1 MVPFIQ
7 VISSNLL
14 LKVGIVKSE
23 LEFIFHLHLITKED
37 GIEGMLHR
45 FSALNIFNVILVI
58 DEH

>member
-1 MVPFIQ
+1 MVPSIQ
-7 VISSNLL
+7 VISLNLL

-23 LEFIFHLHLITKED
+23 LEFIFHLRLITKED
-37 GIEGMLHR
+37 GIEDKLHR